1 MWPYGALASE
11 LTDVVP
17 QGVPWWGWA
26 VITGAVGLVAWIVRT
41 VIVRLLEPM
50 RLVESGA
57 FIPLTTHAREIEALE
72 SRVAQAIQDRDTQ
85 VAACR
90 ADAQERF
97 TAMRDDHLR
106 MVAAKDA
113 ELDKVYMAWNLE
125 SEANRQTVTASQEQ
139 ITAAA
144 QLVTAM
150 AHSVQE
156 ARQRLPE
163 VVARSDGAAPAGRAP
178 NGA

>member
-1 MWPYGALASE
+1 MALAADI
-11 LTDVVP
+11 TDAVVP

-57 FIPLTTHAREIEALE
+57 FVPLATHAREVEALE
-72 SRVAQAIQDRDTQ
+72 ARVMQAIADRDAQ
-85 VAACR
+85 VAVCR
-90 ADAQERF
+90 ADAQERI

-106 MVAAKDA
+106 MVAAKDS

-163 VVARSDGAAPAGRAP
+163 VARSDGAAPAGRAP